1 MKMRKI
7 TLFLTLLLLQAGVLF
22 GQSVAGRFHGNW
34 NGEIAVGSQ
43 KIRMEFEILEKDG
56 APVGKMSAQGVK
68 GIPMAVEI
76 NGDSLQLQVKQLG
89 LRIDGVLQGTEIRGT
104 FFQNGFTTAMVLKQ
118 GKVELKRPQTPKVP
132 FPYKTEE
139 VTFENRAEGAVL
151 SGTLT
156 FPVGYENM
164 KQRKVPVVVM
174 VTGSGTQNRDE
185 EIFGHKPF
193 AVIADWLARNGI
205 ASLRYDDRGAG
216 KSTGEVATA
225 TTRNNANDARC
236 GVEYIRSLKKFGK
249 VGVLGHSE
257 GGTIALMLA
266 GEQVPDFIVSMAGVA
281 TSGLDCIVW
290 QNLAQLEQQGV
301 PEQMR
306 NDYGR
311 ALEGIYTER
320 IRLFKENT
328 ADSTRSRGGAIPQA
342 QQFVQD
348 MCSKGNISLPM
359 GMLLNLVKVASTASP
374 WLDWFVGY
382 SPEETVGKIKCP
394 VMAINGE
401 KDMQV
406 PAQANLDL
414 LRSLLPD
421 SGKNLIKGYPGK
433 NHLFQNCSTGSV
445 NEYESIEETI
455 SQDVLEDIAGWIN
468 SLEFIGKKRG
478 TL

>member
-1 MKMRKI
+1 M
-7 TLFLTLLLLQAGVLF
+7 
-22 GQSVAGRFHGNW
+22 
-34 NGEIAVGSQ
+34 
-43 KIRMEFEILEKDG
+43 
-56 APVGKMSAQGVK
+56 
-68 GIPMAVEI
+68 
-76 NGDSLQLQVKQLG
+76 
-89 LRIDGVLQGTEIRGT
+89 
-104 FFQNGFTTAMVLKQ
+104 
-118 GKVELKRPQTPKVP
+118 
-132 FPYKTEE
+132 
-139 VTFENRAEGAVL
+139 
-151 SGTLT
+151 
-156 FPVGYENM
+156 
-164 KQRKVPVVVM
+164 
-174 VTGSGTQNRDE
+174 
-185 EIFGHKPF
+185 
-193 AVIADWLARNGI
+193 
-205 ASLRYDDRGAG
+205 
-216 KSTGEVATA
+216 ATA

-266 GEQVPDFIVSMAGVA
+266 GEQVPDFIISMAGVA

-290 QNLAQLEQQGV
+290 QNLAQMEQQGV
-301 PEQMR
+301 PQQMR

-311 ALEGIYTER
+311 ALEGIYAER

-401 KDMQV
+401 KNMQV
-406 PAQANLDL
+406 PVQANLDL
-414 LRSLLPD
+414 LRNLLPD
-421 SGKNLIKGYPGK
+421 NGKNLIKGYPGK

-468 SLEFIGKKRG
+468 SLEFIGKKKG